1 MAKAENSSMGH
12 ELLKKK
18 KASWSLSALQVLYIP
33 PQEIA
38 LKVIN
43 NKEWLELVNVIFTFL
58 VGKKSLFFSDL
69 MNIC

>member
-1 MAKAENSSMGH
+1 MSYK
-12 ELLKKK
+12 KKK

-33 PQEIA
+33 YQEIA

-43 NKEWLELVNVIFTFL
+43 NKEWLELVKVIFTFL